1 MLYISEVY
9 SHRAVYFTVEFYS
22 IVQGNHILFL
32 HLSADEHLDYFSLMS
47 TLNKDLC
54 VHIFDEPVLCVHLVK
69 YLGVE
74 LAGSYE
80 TGKLSSKVVA
90 PSYFCPEVHKNS
102 VFPHLCYH
110 LIGSVFIFLFFF
122 SF

>member
-9 SHRAVYFTVEFYS
+9 SHRAVYFTAELYS
-22 IVQGNHILFL
+22 IVQVNHILFI
-32 HLSADEHLDYFSLMS
+32 HLSDDEHLDYFSLMS
-47 TLNKDLC
+47 TLNKEMC
-54 VHIFDEPVLCVHLVK
+54 VHIFDEQILCVHLVK

-80 TGKLSSKVVA
+80 TAKLPSKVVA
-90 PSYFCPEVHKNS
+90 PSYFCQEVHKNS

-110 LIGSVFIFLFFF
+110 LIGSVFKF
-122 SF
+122 